1 MLSALSL
8 DCALIVGVSLL
19 GGMLPLAT
27 VLNHT
32 RLQVYLSFSAG
43 SMLGAAFFH
52 MLPEAAR
59 MGTPQTL
66 RWTALGLLALFFL
79 ERFFSFH
86 HHEPQDLVAAE
97 EHTAHGT
104 AVEACAHHDHTQ
116 LVYARHDDA
125 PTPHGEPSLSAL
137 SWGTAAFGLA
147 IHSLVGGVALASA
160 ITADFAEGRGVGAT
174 GWGVFLATVVH
185 KPADA
190 LTIVSLMLRSGVS
203 RRLAHLVNAGFA
215 LMIPL
220 GVALFTIGLG
230 QLSPVA
236 ASAWTAIALAFSA
249 GTFLCIA
256 LSDLLPELQFHSH
269 DRLKLSIALIAGFCL
284 MASTSL
290 IEFV

>member
-1 MLSALSL
+1 
-8 DCALIVGVSLL
+8 
-19 GGMLPLAT
+19 
-27 VLNHT
+27 
-32 RLQVYLSFSAG
+32 
-43 SMLGAAFFH
+43 MLGAAFFH

-86 HHEPQDLVAAE
+86 HHEPQDLAA
-97 EHTAHGT
+97 
-104 AVEACAHHDHTQ
+104 AVEHSEPRTGGKTCAHHDEAHQ
-116 LVYARHDDA
+116 ADAHHHEQPNRH
-125 PTPHGEPSLSAL
+125 HEPSLSAL